1 MKTVY
6 SKEPVDFKLLILV
19 SLKRL
24 RFAFYG
30 ICAGA
35 IIFAGSYYLARNV
48 FDRTIVYEAVAEV
61 YLEYLDEAEVG
72 DYYINKQTWEA
83 MVYNDIIT
91 QYAIEELGT
100 EYQMDYIQANLTA
113 TLLSD
118 ARIVTVTMHSENPAE
133 AIEVVNG
140 YARAIQRFAPEMKE
154 INSARIFTTASKAE
168 EMGYDDRTWAMALAG
183 AVIGGVLSILGIGFY
198 FAIDDSI
205 YVPAVI
211 ETRYG
216 IPALGITTDSMRKL
230 DYKLGE
236 SYMGDLSERTTRK
249 TEFYRQ
255 WLQVN
260 YMTVTKGMKKVA
272 VIGTSL
278 GDNTD
283 FVINL
288 LNSQIKNLRESETRQ
303 IDEGVLS
310 KDEAFYTSADYE
322 IAYIG
327 SVNKNA
333 LVAAEALKYDGV
345 ILLIKA
351 GDHNGKL
358 VERALD
364 ILRTQKANV
373 CGAILYDTNAALIKN
388 YVFPPL
394 CSSTKKLKEDIY
406 NAINSSDI
414 GSEK

>member
-6 SKEPVDFKLLILV
+6 SKEPVDFRLLILV
-19 SLKRL
+19 SLKRF
-24 RFAFYG
+24 RFVFYG
-30 ICAGA
+30 ICIGAIVFAGA
-35 IIFAGSYYLARNV
+35 YYFARNV
-48 FDRTIVYEAVAEV
+48 LDRTITYEASSEV

-72 DYYINKQTWEA
+72 NYYINKQTWES

-91 QYAIEELGT
+91 EYAIEEIGV
-100 EYQMDYIQANLTA
+100 EYNLDYLKQNLTA

-118 ARIVTVTMHSENPAE
+118 ARVVTITMISENPEE
-133 AIEVVNG
+133 AVYVANG

-154 INSARIFTTASKAE
+154 INSARIFATAKSAE
-168 EMGYDDRTWAMALAG
+168 ETGYDDRTWAMALAG
-183 AVIGGVLSILGIGFY
+183 AIIGGVLTILGVAFY

-205 YVPAVI
+205 YVPGVI

-230 DYKLGE
+230 DYKRGE
-236 SYMGDLSERTTRK
+236 SYMGDMSERKTRK

-260 YMTVTKGMKKVA
+260 YMTVTKGMKRVA
-272 VIGTSL
+272 VVGTSL

-283 FVINL
+283 FVMNL
-288 LNSQIKNLRESETRQ
+288 LNSQLKNLRESETRR
-303 IDEGVLS
+303 IDEGVIS
-310 KDEAFYTSADYE
+310 KDEAFFTSEDYE
-322 IAYIG
+322 LEYIG
-327 SVNKNA
+327 SVNEKA
-333 LVAAEALKYDGV
+333 VVAAQALDYDGV
-345 ILLIKA
+345 IILIKA

-373 CGAILYDTNAALIKN
+373 VGAILYDTNAALIKN